1 MIYLITVHDKLKRVA
16 HIDEAADLKT
26 DVWKSILQVT
36 THKTILY
43 PLKTFNT
50 FHNTAI
56 PNRVNIVFAN
66 RSKKSNKLPN
76 VLINNNFKD
85 IINTF
90 QDKDDDLYIIG
101 STTDIVELFAKDAD
115 FIIDFTT
122 QELGHTEQS
131 IFDTINFANYTLLRK
146 EEYPEYVIRYFV
158 REKSNYIGN

>member
-16 HIDEAADLKT
+16 NIDTQTDLKT
-26 DVWKSILQVT
+26 EVWKSILRVT

-50 FHNTAI
+50 FHNVAL

-66 RSKKSNKLPN
+66 RNKKSAKLPN

-90 QDKDDDLYIIG
+90 QDKEDDLYIIG

-131 IFDTINFANYTLLRK
+131 IFDTINFADYTLLRK
-146 EEYPEYVIRYFV
+146 EEYPRYVIRYFV
-158 REKSNYIGN
+158 REKTNFIGN